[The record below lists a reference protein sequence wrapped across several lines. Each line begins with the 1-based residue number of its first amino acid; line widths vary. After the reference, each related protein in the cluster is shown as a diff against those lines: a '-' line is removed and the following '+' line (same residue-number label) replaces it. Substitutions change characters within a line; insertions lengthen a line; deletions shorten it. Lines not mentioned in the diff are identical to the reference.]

1 VCHINQNLKIFFNR
15 FADQKYDLFGRE
27 PPNEFTTIL
36 RVLDVENPTVLNYIL
51 DKVRAE
57 SVLLFEKDDVA
68 RNAMYPKV
76 FNFLI
81 K

>member
-1 VCHINQNLKIFFNR
+1 
-15 FADQKYDLFGRE
+15 
-27 PPNEFTTIL
+27 L

-68 RNAMYPKV
+68 RNAMYPMV
-76 FNFLI
+76 FILF
-81 K
+81 